1 MWSRG
6 IQHGHGTRDP
16 AGLDGIHAIEW
27 PPTGSRSDRH
37 PSPSRPFRAGRT
49 PSYVASELTALHLW
63 RSLPIVS
70 VSRFAIGRAH
80 LEDSPFVG

>member
-16 AGLDGIHAIEW
+16 ASLDGVHAIEW
-27 PPTGSRSDRH
+27 PPTGLPSDRH

-49 PSYVASELTALHLW
+49 PSHVASELTALHLW
-63 RSLPIVS
+63 RSLPIVNIG
-70 VSRFAIGRAH
+70 RFALGRAP
-80 LEDSPFVG
+80 LERLPFSG